1 MTAITIIILIAI
13 VMWAL
18 LVFAGNDEHNDVY
31 LCWAMPWVLV
41 ILALACLIH
50 AAVFIGTL
58 GRLKIK
64 MESRHE

>member
-1 MTAITIIILIAI
+1 MTPTIIILVAV

-18 LVFAGNDEHNDVY
+18 LVFVGNDEDSKVY

-50 AAVFIGTL
+50 TAVFIGTL

-64 MESRHE
+64 MESCHE

>member
-1 MTAITIIILIAI
+1 MTPIIILVAV

-18 LVFAGNDEHNDVY
+18 LVFAGNDEDNNAY
-31 LCWAMPWVLV
+31 LAWAMPWVLV